1 MSYFIDR
8 RLNGKNKSLVNRQ
21 RFMQRYKKHIKQA
34 VADAVNK
41 RSITDM
47 ERGESISIPS
57 QDTHEPI
64 ISHGQGGQQH
74 RIYPGNK
81 QFDAGDRIDKPKGGG
96 GGSGSGNASN
106 SGEGDD
112 EFSFYISKEEFLN
125 YIFEDLALPNMLKK
139 TLSSQDDF
147 ETKNAGFVTEGTANN
162 LSIVRSMRNAHAR
175 RIALSA
181 GKKRKLKELLL
192 EQQELEASPD
202 GFNHQA
208 RLLALR
214 EEIEILQARIKKV
227 PYLDTFDLR
236 YRSQVKYPVPSSK
249 AVMFCLMDVSGSMT
263 QDIKEIAKRFYIL
276 LYLFLQ
282 KNYDKIELVFIRH
295 HTSAKEVTEEEF
307 FYSRETGGTIVSSA
321 LKLMHEIVQDR
332 YSSSEWNIYAAQAS
346 DGDNWDDDSPKCTHL
361 LDQYILPAVQYF
373 SYIEITPQNHQALW
387 HAYQELSAQWP
398 NEFAMAQIKSAGDI
412 YSVFRELFATQ
423 QPGHAQKS
431 NSQGARKQG
440 EKV

>member
-34 VADAVNK
+34 VSEAINK

-47 ERGESISIPS
+47 DRGGSISIPS
-57 QDTHEPI
+57 QDTHEPV

-81 QFDAGDRIDKPKGGG
+81 NFDTGDRIDKPKGGG
-96 GGSGSGNASN
+96 GGSGSGKASN

-139 TLSSQDDF
+139 TLSSQDEF
-147 ETKNAGFVTEGTANN
+147 ETKNAGFVTAGTANN

-192 EQQELEASPD
+192 EQQKLEANPD
-202 GFNHQA
+202 GFKHQA
-208 RLLALR
+208 RLLAIL
-214 EEIEILQARIKKV
+214 EEIEVLKARIKKV

-236 YRSQVKYPVPSSK
+236 YRNQVKYPVPSSK

-282 KNYDKIELVFIRH
+282 KNYEKIELVFIRH

-321 LKLMHEIVQDR
+321 LKLMHEIVQER
-332 YSSSEWNIYAAQAS
+332 YSASEWNIYAAQAS
-346 DGDNWDDDSPKCTHL
+346 DGDNWDDDSPDCAHIL
-361 LDQYILPAVQYF
+361 SQHILPVVQYF
-373 SYIEITPQNHQALW
+373 AYIEITPQDHQALW
-387 HAYQELSAQWP
+387 HAYQALGAQWP
-398 NEFAMAQIKSAGDI
+398 NEFAMAQIRSAADI
-412 YSVFRELFATQ
+412 YTVFRQLFAKQ
-423 QPGHAQKS
+423 HASNVHTSNQK
-431 NSQGARKQG
+431 G
-440 EKV
+440 ENA

>member
-8 RLNGKNKSLVNRQ
+8 RLNGKNKSMVNRQ

-34 VADAVNK
+34 VSDAVNK

-47 ERGESISIPS
+47 ERGENISIPS
-57 QDTHEPI
+57 RDTHEPV

-81 QFDAGDRIDKPKGGG
+81 QFDAGDRIDKPKSGGG
-96 GGSGSGNASN
+96 GAGSGQASN
-106 SGEGDD
+106 QGSGED

-125 YIFEDLALPNMLKK
+125 YIFEDLALPNMVKK
-139 TLSSQDDF
+139 TLSTQDDF
-147 ETKNAGFVTEGTANN
+147 ETRHAGFVTEGTANN
-162 LSIVRSMRNAHAR
+162 LSIIRSMRNAHAR
-175 RIALSA
+175 RIALSS
-181 GKKRKLKELLL
+181 GKKRKLKEL
-192 EQQELEASPD
+192 QQEQKELEENPD
-202 GFNHQA
+202 GFKQQA
-208 RLLALR
+208 RLLAIN
-214 EEIEILQARIKKV
+214 EEIAILKARIKKV

-236 YRSQVKYPVPSSK
+236 YRSQVKYPVPTSK

-282 KNYDKIELVFIRH
+282 KSYDKIELVFIRH

-332 YSSSEWNIYAAQAS
+332 YSASEWNIYAAQAS
-346 DGDNWDDDSPKCTHL
+346 DGDNWDDDSPHCASL
-361 LDQYILPAVQYF
+361 LSNQILPQVQYF

-387 HAYQELSAQWP
+387 HAYEKLSTDWP
-398 NEFAMAQIKSAGDI
+398 HEFAMAQIKDPGDI
-412 YSVFRELFATQ
+412 YSVFRKLFAKQ
-423 QPGHAQKS
+423 NAS
-431 NSQGARKQG
+431 ESQRSSPQG
-440 EKV
+440 ESA